1 MKTTMNEVLERQDIE
16 ELLPWHAAG
25 ALSRRDAQ
33 RVEKALQKDPELARQ
48 FALVREELAET
59 IVVNETLGA
68 PSARALNKLMAGIE
82 AEAGPAPATVARV
95 SFGEWLTEKFSVFS
109 ARKLAYA
116 ATLGAVIIVA
126 QAGVLTSLYVGDRA
140 GTTID
145 DSMPSTRSIDLGP
158 YSTASRPSPTTG
170 GSFVMVKFVPG
181 ATSAEITRF
190 LDLHRLAIVDGPRA
204 EGVYRLRVSINTM
217 ARDELTRLAARMR
230 ENGAVISFVVAE

>member
-1 MKTTMNEVLERQDIE
+1 MKTTMSEVLERQDIE

-25 ALSRRDAQ
+25 ALSRRDAA
-33 RVEKALQKDPELARQ
+33 RVEKALQRDAELARQ
-48 FALVREELAET
+48 FEMVREELAET

-82 AEAGPAPATVARV
+82 AEAGPAPKTVTRV
-95 SFGEWLTEKFSVFS
+95 TFGEWLSEKFSVFS

-126 QAGVLTSLYVGDRA
+126 QAGVLTSLFVSDRVT
-140 GTTID
+140 GID
-145 DSMPSTRSIDLGP
+145 DSTPLTRSVDTGP
-158 YSTASRPSPTTG
+158 YTTSSRPTAAATA

-204 EGVYRLRVSINTM
+204 DGIYRVRVSANTL
-217 ARDELTRLAARMR
+217 ARDEVTRLAARMR
-230 ENGAVISFVVAE
+230 ENGAVINFAVAE

>member
-33 RVEKALQKDPELARQ
+33 RVEKALARDLELARQ
-48 FALVREELAET
+48 FELVREELTET

-68 PSARALNKLMAGIE
+68 PSARAMNKLMAAIE
-82 AEAGPAPATVARV
+82 VEAGPASKTVSRV
-95 SFGEWLTEKFSVFS
+95 SFGEWLNEKFSVFS

-126 QAGVLTSLYVGDRA
+126 QAGVLTSLYVGDR
-140 GTTID
+140 TTGIN
-145 DSMPSTRSIDLGP
+145 DSAPLTRSVDTGP
-158 YSTASRPSPTTG
+158 YSTASRPSAATTG

-181 ATSAEITRF
+181 ATSAEVTRF

-204 EGVYRLRVSINTM
+204 DGIYRVRVSPKPL
-217 ARDELTRLAARMR
+217 AQDEVTRLAARMR
-230 ENGAVISFVVAE
+230 ENSAVIGFAVAE